1 MTEPVL
7 QIPFEDAFRF
17 DPSPTFAALRED
29 RPVARVR
36 TLAGAE
42 VWLVTRYDDV
52 KLVLADP
59 RFSRAAVVKQG
70 APRVALAKP
79 MPNSLTT
86 TDPPEHSRLRRL
98 VVPTF
103 AHRKIEQTRPWVAEL
118 SAQLA
123 EDVARA
129 GDGADIRQLVALP
142 LPIQVICQLL
152 GVPYADREQ
161 FREWTE
167 LGYSMKMAEK
177 DLVEDAMTNL
187 TAYIEDLVTKKLA
200 NTDQPAE
207 DLLDELVR
215 AREEGDRLSQD
226 ELIAFGVNLLVAG
239 HETSANQISSCVAT
253 LLRWPENWARLVA
266 EPGLI
271 PSAIE
276 ELLRFNR
283 FSEVGQLRVAVEDIE
298 LHGVHIKAG
307 DGVMAALNS
316 ANRDPRAYDA
326 PDELRLDRPDNK
338 HLSFGFGP
346 HFCLGAQ
353 LARIELQESLAALVR
368 RFPRMSLAKPA
379 EELEW
384 RRVLVSGLA
393 ELPVNLGG
401 SPAAG

>member
-86 TDPPEHSRLRRL
+86 TDPPEHTRLRRL

-215 AREEGDRLSQD
+215 AREEGDRLSHE

-368 RFPRMSLAKPA
+368 TFPRMSLAKPA

-393 ELPVNLGG
+393 ELPVNLNL
-401 SPAAG
+401 